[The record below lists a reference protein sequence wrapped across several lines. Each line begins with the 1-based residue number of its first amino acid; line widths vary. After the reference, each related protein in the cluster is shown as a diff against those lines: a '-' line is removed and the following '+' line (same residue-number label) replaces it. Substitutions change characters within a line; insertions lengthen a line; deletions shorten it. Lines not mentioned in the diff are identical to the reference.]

1 MKFTVAQFEAERDGR
16 LAHFRR
22 REWPPERLAEIEAAY
37 AAKRLDMEAAGILAA
52 DAPAP
57 APLPPP
63 PPAPV
68 RRPWWKRILRLA

>member
-1 MKFTVAQFEAERDGR
+1 MKFTESQFEQERDGR

-22 REWPPERLAEIEAAY
+22 RGWPDEKLAEIEAAFES
-37 AAKRLDMEAAGILAA
+37 KRLAMLASGILSV

-57 APLPPP
+57 VPLPPP